1 MPIYS
6 YECPVCKTIEDKI
19 FNPNERPEKI
29 KMTCCLCGS
38 TNVEFVRIVTSP
50 SGFRLKGE
58 GFYKKTSTFD

>member
-6 YECPVCKTIEDKI
+6 YKCPKCHMIEDKI
-19 FNPNERPEKI
+19 FKANERPEKI
-29 KMTCCLCGS
+29 TSDCCLCG
-38 TNVEFVRIVTSP
+38 TKNVEFIRVLTSP